1 MTAYLKWVFHGVL
14 IIISICGFMI
24 KLPLQLRGIDLE
36 LHALFYFAASAFLN
50 LLFKVK
56 DFKTHMLIFGLLV
69 TAGVGIEFAQEYS
82 NHLFNKRIH
91 GNFDKVDVL
100 YNLIGLVAFTGFW
113 LFIKFI
119 VYFSV
124 RQK

>member
-1 MTAYLKWVFHGVL
+1 MRTYLKWVFLGVL
-14 IIISICGFMI
+14 FIISICGFMI

-36 LHALFYFAASAFLN
+36 LHALFYFMASACLN

-82 NHLFNKRIH
+82 NQLFNQRIH
-91 GNFDKVDVL
+91 GNFDKNDVL
-100 YNLIGLVAFTGFW
+100 YNLIGLTGF
-113 LFIKFI
+113 
-119 VYFSV
+119 SV
-124 RQK
+124 LWTCFKILSLVRKSDK

>member
-1 MTAYLKWVFHGVL
+1 MRAYLKWVFLGVL

-36 LHALFYFAASAFLN
+36 LHALFYFVASACLN

-69 TAGVGIEFAQEYS
+69 TAGVVIEFAQEYS
-82 NHLFNKRIH
+82 NQLFNQRIH

-100 YNLIGLVAFTGFW
+100 YNLIGLFGFTCFW
-113 LFIKFI
+113 LSFKLI
-119 VYFSV
+119 VTLKK
-124 RQK
+124 RHK